1 MLYSPSSRIRELLKV
16 EQTGVWLDRASNAP
30 GLWMVAKLPMNV
42 IRAVNAGAPV
52 SLGAWV
58 VEIDRKRVAAF
69 GFRVDDNPQHP
80 TLYFGACRS
89 AEQVED
95 LCALLTMTAFPLQ
108 VHNETFLP
116 VLHADCRIASERA
129 RSVVDL
135 LRLECDYPASQ
146 ERGLRVRALD
156 VVAASAEPDAPTDAR
171 LRVSCLQPLV
181 FETTESLG
189 SYVPGTGPVRLDDPD
204 EGNELER
211 LGFQAFD
218 HLCPFGAFHQP
229 LVGDG
234 RKRRELCD
242 ILAVSRIRE
251 QEDEGLFV
259 VQSKVAS
266 TTPESLGRTDA
277 RRAASIQKNIL
288 CAVDQLRGAI
298 RRLRAGDQIF
308 RSDGTPVEVD
318 PPVSELMG
326 VVESL
331 NIRARASQIG
341 HGIVL
346 VSDMHQGVDWE
357 TLAHEL
363 IHAGEAVGYLFH
375 ILDLRELQRLVSHSA
390 GRPAMLEHYL
400 TQRWQLM
407 VQRKS
412 ALVRSQF
419 LPWVR

>member
-1 MLYSPSSRIRELLKV
+1 
-16 EQTGVWLDRASNAP
+16 
-30 GLWMVAKLPMNV
+30 MVAKLPMNV

-58 VEIDRKRVAAF
+58 VEIDGKRVAVF

-116 VLHADCRIASERA
+116 ILHGDCRIVPERA

-135 LRLECDYPASQ
+135 LRLERDYPASQ
-146 ERGLRVRALD
+146 ERGVRVRALD
-156 VVAASAEPDAPTDAR
+156 IIEASVEPDAPTDAR

-181 FETTESLG
+181 FERTQSLG
-189 SYVPGTGPVRLDDPD
+189 SYVPGTGLVRLDDPD

-218 HLCPFGAFHQP
+218 HLCPFGTFHQP

-266 TTPESLGRTDA
+266 ATPGSLGRTDA

-298 RRLRAGDQIF
+298 RRLCAGDQIF

-318 PPVSELMG
+318 LRVPELIG
-326 VVESL
+326 VVEPL
-331 NIRARASQIG
+331 NIREMWPPRSVTGSCWCQTCTR
-341 HGIVL
+341 VL
-346 VSDMHQGVDWE
+346 TG
-357 TLAHEL
+357 
-363 IHAGEAVGYLFH
+363 
-375 ILDLRELQRLVSHSA
+375 
-390 GRPAMLEHYL
+390 
-400 TQRWQLM
+400 
-407 VQRKS
+407 RKS
-412 ALVRSQF
+412 RTS
-419 LPWVR
+419 